1 MTLVATHARSFL
13 FLPADRLARLDK
25 AMASGAHMVILD
37 LEDAVASES
46 KPGARAALL
55 DRWSSLSA
63 EDKRHLAIRINAV
76 ETQWYE
82 ADCEL
87 LRHLAATGLT
97 TVMLP
102 KAEAVTQLAS
112 VKQRATGLAL
122 LPLIESA
129 KGLHAV
135 DLIAR
140 APGVARLVFGHL
152 DFQVDLG
159 IESGPDEREL
169 DAVRLALVVAS
180 RHASLNAPVDGV
192 TVNLKDAARLASD
205 TQRSRRF
212 GFGGKLCIHPDQ
224 VASVNELLG
233 ASDHQIAWARRVLEA
248 AHAQSAGAFQFE
260 GAMVDAPVLARAR
273 AILNTSH

>member
-1 MTLVATHARSFL
+1 MTLIAAHARSFL

-25 AMASGAHMVILD
+25 ALASGAHMVVLD
-37 LEDAVASES
+37 LEDGVAPES

-55 DRWSSLSA
+55 DRWSSLDA
-63 EDKRHLAIRINAV
+63 EAKSRLAIRINAV
-76 ETQWYE
+76 ETPWHE

-87 LRHLAATGLT
+87 LHDLAATGLT
-97 TVMLP
+97 TVMLA
-102 KAEAVTQLAS
+102 KAEAVTQLAR
-112 VKQRATGLAL
+112 VKQCATGLAL

-159 IESGPDEREL
+159 IEIGPDEREL

-180 RHASLNAPVDGV
+180 RHAPLNAPVDGV

-224 VASVNELLG
+224 VPSVNELLG
-233 ASDHQIAWARRVLEA
+233 ASNHQIAWARRVLEA

>member
-1 MTLVATHARSFL
+1 MTLIATHAHSFL

-25 AMASGAHMVILD
+25 ALASGAHMVILD

-46 KPGARAALL
+46 KPGARAALV

-63 EDKRHLAIRINAV
+63 EAKRHLAIRINAA
-76 ETQWYE
+76 ETPWHE

-87 LRHLAATGLT
+87 LRDLAATGLT
-97 TVMLP
+97 TVMLA

-159 IESGPDEREL
+159 MESGSDEREL
-169 DAVRLALVVAS
+169 DPVRLALVVAS

-248 AHAQSAGAFQFE
+248 AHAQPAGAFQFE